1 VEVHRFPG
9 YAPGLNPDEF
19 VWTQAKRELSNID
32 HDGLVTLTLH
42 VVRFFSASADPKLC
56 SARVSTRPGSRGVT
70 VRTGIVLRRLDRY
83 RRVRARP

>member
-1 VEVHRFPG
+1 MK
-9 YAPGLNPDEF
+9 F